1 VIALLVIAIAT
12 GALFAIH
19 IRRTRHPLVNP
30 ANFSIATFRMVM
42 TSGTLMRMLISTM
55 PFLLPLLF
63 QLGFGLDAF
72 HAGLMVLALF
82 AGNITIKPLT
92 SPILRKFGFRT
103 VLVGN
108 GMLQAATMFGCAL
121 LTPETPEM
129 ILLILLTISG
139 ASRSLQFTALSSLA
153 FADVPQ
159 AAMGSANTL
168 FSVATQIAFGL
179 GVALGAVLL
188 QLTGQFL
195 GTSPVPSLLVFHIVF
210 IIMGLLMAL
219 TSLDGMRLSKLA
231 GDAVTRRVPR

>member
-1 VIALLVIAIAT
+1 
-12 GALFAIH
+12 
-19 IRRTRHPLVNP
+19 
-30 ANFSIATFRMVM
+30 
-42 TSGTLMRMLISTM
+42 M

-92 SPILRKFGFRT
+92 SPLLRRFGFRA

-108 GMLQAATMFGCAL
+108 GLLQAATMFGCAALSPATPSVVL
-121 LTPETPEM
+121 LG
-129 ILLILLTISG
+129 LLVVSG

-179 GVALGAVLL
+179 GVALGAVTL
-188 QLTGQFL
+188 QGMGQLF
-195 GTSPVPSLLVFHIVF
+195 GAAAVPSLPVFQASF
-210 IIMGLLMAL
+210 AIMGALMACVAL
-219 TSLDGMRLSKLA
+219 TGLQLPGDA
-231 GDAVTRRVPR
+231 GDRVTQRVRG